1 MTGGWAI
8 LWSLIFVT
16 AFPPLF
22 GYSTLITTCG
32 FVFGFWKGWIIAS
45 SAATIGSLVSFIACR
60 TVLSKYVHGLVGE
73 DKRFKA
79 LALTLKHD
87 GLGTLT
93 LIRWCPLPYSLSNG
107 ALSTIPTIQ
116 PLAFAMAT
124 AFSTPKLMIH
134 VFIGTR
140 LGSLAEDGD
149 SMDRSTKI
157 INYASIAGFSILGA
171 TLGYIIYN
179 RTKARAVQLEE
190 EERRLAGGEDG
201 LGGAEG
207 MLDPTQFDDG
217 GTGMDDDDISLWDT
231 SEDGYRDED
240 DGEGRKYKDSDV
252 VGTAENGRHGKS

>member
-1 MTGGWAI
+1 
-8 LWSLIFVT
+8 
-16 AFPPLF
+16 
-22 GYSTLITTCG
+22 
-32 FVFGFWKGWIIAS
+32 
-45 SAATIGSLVSFIACR
+45 
-60 TVLSKYVHGLVGE
+60 
-73 DKRFKA
+73 
-79 LALTLKHD
+79 
-87 GLGTLT
+87 
-93 LIRWCPLPYSLSNG
+93 
-107 ALSTIPTIQ
+107 
-116 PLAFAMAT
+116 
-124 AFSTPKLMIH
+124 
-134 VFIGTR
+134 
-140 LGSLAEDGD
+140 
-149 SMDRSTKI
+149 MDRSTKI